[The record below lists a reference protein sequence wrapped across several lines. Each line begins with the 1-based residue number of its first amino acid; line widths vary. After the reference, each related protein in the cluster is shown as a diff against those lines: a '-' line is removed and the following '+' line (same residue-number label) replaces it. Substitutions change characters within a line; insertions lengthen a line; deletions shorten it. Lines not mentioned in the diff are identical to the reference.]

1 MKDKLIL
8 GLSRS
13 KHRSRLKVEYY
24 VDNDNMPSLTL
35 LFGYNSRRKSLDIN

>member
-8 GLSRS
+8 GLCKSE
-13 KHRSRLKVEYY
+13 HRSRLKVEYY
-24 VDNDNMPSLTL
+24 VDNDNVPSLTL